1 MTVLYTGQP
10 WSPGP
15 RRARYNNRI
24 AGLERQEEPQEAFIL
39 DCIAYLS
46 SSDFWEVISS
56 DDRLTMVLGC
66 GHLGLAVPSDYI
78 GT

>member
-1 MTVLYTGQP
+1 
-10 WSPGP
+10 
-15 RRARYNNRI
+15 
-24 AGLERQEEPQEAFIL
+24 L